1 MQCPG
6 REFHGRWAASPQPWT
21 MKGWMWVST
30 VQEGEVNGLSQKWP
44 LGAYVTWLYCGGK
57 KPNIYSA
64 QIEGTD
70 KWKKKSIRGPP
81 VKPPPLPPSSPF
93 SSHLLLLT
101 RLPLTSSSFRLLLL
115 LTFLLYPL
123 SLPLLHYKPQNWW
136 RDAAWASLTSLQ
148 LCLANLLAFVA
159 CQWSLGP
166 KEGKSCHTQIIK

>member
-30 VQEGEVNGLSQKWP
+30 IQEGEVNGLSQKWP

-57 KPNIYSA
+57 KPSIYSA

-81 VKPPPLPPSSPF
+81 GEA
-93 SSHLLLLT
+93 
-101 RLPLTSSSFRLLLL
+101 SSSFSVLSLLLSPPPPHSPSSHFFIISPPSPFDFPTL
-115 LTFLLYPL
+115 PSLSPPSPL
-123 SLPLLHYKPQNWW
+123 QATELVERCCLGLPHLSSALP
-136 RDAAWASLTSLQ
+136 
-148 LCLANLLAFVA
+148 C
-159 CQWSLGP
+159 
-166 KEGKSCHTQIIK
+166 

>member
-6 REFHGRWAASPQPWT
+6 REFHGRWAESPQPWT

-101 RLPLTSSSFRLLLL
+101 HLPLTSSSFRLLLL

-123 SLPLLHYKPQNWW
+123 SLSPFSITSHRTGGEMLPGPSSPLFSSVL
-136 RDAAWASLTSLQ
+136 LTFW
-148 LCLANLLAFVA
+148 LLLPVNEV
-159 CQWSLGP
+159 WGP
-166 KEGKSCHTQIIK
+166 RKENPVTHRL